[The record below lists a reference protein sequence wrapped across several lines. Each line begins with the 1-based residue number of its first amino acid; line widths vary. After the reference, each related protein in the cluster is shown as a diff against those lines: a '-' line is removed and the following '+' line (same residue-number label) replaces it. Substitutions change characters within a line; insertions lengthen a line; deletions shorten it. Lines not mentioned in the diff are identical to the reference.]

1 MAPITK
7 IVTIAT
13 KEVAGGGYNLSI
25 TNAHVRVRGAG
36 HNWIVRWK
44 SSQSFRIDFNYGAS
58 PFAWV
63 SMASDPTGSVDGAP
77 NVAGANPTPFPY
89 TIVLDVP
96 ASTDGL
102 RPARQVIIDPE
113 VVVDDGTPAP
123 HHRPR

>member
-7 IVTIAT
+7 LVTITT
-13 KEVAGGGYNLSI
+13 KEVAGGGYDVSI
-25 TNAHVRVRGAG
+25 KNAHVRVKGAPHG
-36 HNWIVRWK
+36 WIVRWK
-44 SSQSFRIDFNYGAS
+44 SNQSFTIDFNYGAS

-63 SMASDPTGSVDGAP
+63 SMASGPTGTVDGAP

-102 RPARQVIIDPE
+102 RPARKMIIDPE
-113 VVVDDGTPAP
+113 VVVDDNTPPPP
-123 HHRPR
+123 H